1 MKQSK
6 KVSLVLGSGGARGY
20 AHIGVIEEL
29 ERAGYEI
36 VSISGS
42 SMGTLVGALY
52 ACEKMEEFKEWVTG
66 LEGADLGKWLDLSWD
81 FRSGVFR
88 GTKVMEKLFTM
99 IGNKKIEELPIK
111 YTAVATD
118 LNRNK
123 EVWFQQGDLLNAV
136 RASIAIPA
144 ILTPVQIGEMLLVDG
159 GVLNPLPVAPTMS
172 DHTDLTIAV
181 NLYAD
186 LPRPDIVMPPG
197 ESEKQSGITT
207 AIADALEKAQNL
219 LFREEE
225 GGAPVHEVLE
235 KTLDSVQRT
244 LISYHLG
251 NYPPDLLINIS
262 KDVCGTFDFHK
273 AYPTIE
279 AGRMAAREALSSLS
293 RVSTSP
299 SVAGRYA

>member
-1 MKQSK
+1 MKASK
-6 KVSLVLGSGGARGY
+6 TVSLVLGSGGARGY

-29 ERAGYEI
+29 ERCGYEI

-52 ACEKMEEFKEWVTG
+52 ASGRMQEFKEWVMELDG
-66 LEGADLGKWLDLSWD
+66 PDLAEWLDVSWNI
-81 FRSGVFR
+81 RSGVFR
-88 GTKVMEKLFTM
+88 GTKVMQKLAAM
-99 IGNKKIEELPIK
+99 IGDRKIEELPIK

-123 EVWFQQGDLLNAV
+123 EVWFQEGDLLDAV

-144 ILTPVQIGEMLLVDG
+144 ILTPVEMKGMLLVDG

-172 DHTDLTIAV
+172 DHTDMTIAV

-186 LPRPDIVMPPG
+186 LPKPDIPVPDSVSDR
-197 ESEKQSGITT
+197 ESGFVK
-207 AIADALEKAQNL
+207 ALGGVLHKAQDAFFKENERGL
-219 LFREEE
+219 
-225 GGAPVHEVLE
+225 PVFEVLE

-251 NYPPDLLINIS
+251 NYPPDVLINIS

-273 AYPTIE
+273 AFQTIE
-279 AGRMAAREALSSLS
+279 AGRMAAREVLSALSTDPL
-293 RVSTSP
+293 R
-299 SVAGRYA
+299 